1 MSERND
7 TLAYALGHVNAAYI
21 AEAEIPALTAAAAC
35 PCRAGK
41 ERNTPRFWE
50 SGWFAAAV
58 SGIAA
63 VGVMAAIILA
73 GQGGGRPP
81 VGTDEPRPPVSE
93 VTETERATE
102 GIESPHT
109 VPEGFVITDRLYD
122 YQDETVI
129 LLRVRNET
137 EEHASL
143 HIRITYLDED
153 REEIGSDGQ
162 TVMGFSADHE
172 KYLMFRVS
180 GRVASYVYEVK
191 TKPYEGEYLDHLYS
205 SEFSHIEETSM
216 PIFPGEDGYD
226 PEKFETDGTFYP
238 CLAVCMTGAYTGSVP
253 ADVSRAYV
261 LFDNQGQIYRIE
273 TMGIKYLEAAHGEFR
288 SIAMGLRYTTEDTVQ
303 WPPELMG
310 EGVTCIEIYSV
321 GPVDLSLPIP

>member
-1 MSERND
+1 MSERNH

-35 PCRAGK
+35 PCRVRK

-58 SGIAA
+58 SGVVA

-81 VGTDEPRPPVSE
+81 IGTEPPSRPVTE
-93 VTETERATE
+93 VTEPESVTHET
-102 GIESPHT
+102 ESPHT
-109 VPEGFVITDRLYD
+109 IPEGFAVTDQRYD
-122 YQDETVI
+122 YQGETVI

-143 HIRITYLDED
+143 SIRMTYLNED
-153 REEIGSDGQ
+153 GEKIGTDGQ
-162 TVMGFSADHE
+162 TVLGFSADHE
-172 KYLMFRVS
+172 KYLLFRAS
-180 GRVASYVYEVK
+180 GRIASYVYEVK
-191 TKPYEGEYLDHLYS
+191 TKPYDGEYLDHLYT
-205 SEFSHIEETSM
+205 SEFTGIEEISM

-226 PEKFETDGTFYP
+226 PDEFETDGTYYP
-238 CLAVCMTGAYTGSVP
+238 CLVVGMIGTYTGSVP
-253 ADVSRAYV
+253 ADVTRTYV
-261 LFDNQGQIYRIE
+261 LFDNQGQIYRIQ
-273 TMGIKYLEAAHGEFR
+273 TMGTKYLEADHGEFL
-288 SIAMGLRYTTEDTVQ
+288 STAMCLQFTTGDRVE

-310 EGVTCIEIYSV
+310 EGVTCMEIYSV
-321 GPVDLSLPIP
+321 GPPNSYLIP